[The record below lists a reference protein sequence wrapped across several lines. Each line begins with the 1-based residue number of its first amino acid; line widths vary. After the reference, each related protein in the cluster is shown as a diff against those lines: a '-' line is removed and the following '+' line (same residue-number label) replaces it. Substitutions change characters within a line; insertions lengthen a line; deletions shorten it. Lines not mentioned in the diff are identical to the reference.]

1 MEEEI
6 NQSPEI
12 ASATP
17 VITRSTAED
26 IENEFEENE
35 TQSQEKVEAALFI
48 SGKFLT
54 LEELMRLTD
63 INPIMLKEILHR
75 LEKKYGAISNV
86 LRIVNRN
93 NSYKMDITEKYHY
106 LINRLATGNT
116 EFTKAEQE
124 TLAVIAYKQPIKQS
138 VVIKIRG
145 NKSYD
150 HIKKFRELGLVIAKK
165 DGHTNILNLS
175 EEFYESFNVHKK
187 EKTDNL
193 EEKTEDK
200 KEIEENPVEEK

>member
-124 TLAVIAYKQPIKQS
+124 TLAVIAY
-138 VVIKIRG
+138 
-145 NKSYD
+145 
-150 HIKKFRELGLVIAKK
+150 
-165 DGHTNILNLS
+165 
-175 EEFYESFNVHKK
+175 
-187 EKTDNL
+187 
-193 EEKTEDK
+193 
-200 KEIEENPVEEK
+200 

>member
-1 MEEEI
+1 MEGGK
-6 NQSPEI
+6 NQSSKDI
-12 ASATP
+12 SATP

-35 TQSQEKVEAALFI
+35 QENQEKVEASLFI
-48 SGKFLT
+48 SGRFLT

-75 LEKKYGAISNV
+75 IEKKYSAISNV

-93 NSYKMDITEKYHY
+93 NSYKMDISEKYHY
-106 LINRLATGNT
+106 LINRLATGKT

-150 HIKKFRELGLVIAKK
+150 HIKKFMELGLVLAKK

-175 EEFYESFNVHKK
+175 EEFYEYFNVSKSNNQK
-187 EKTDNL
+187 EL
-193 EEKTEDK
+193 EET
-200 KEIEENPVEEK
+200 INPNEENNSEEN